1 MEVMEVLYHEIFQK
15 TSRRKQMFAWA
26 SHYGPLIMGLFLS
39 ALCGCHFVRLTG
51 AAGLWMIPLIYRL
64 QGELT

>member
-1 MEVMEVLYHEIFQK
+1 
-15 TSRRKQMFAWA
+15 MFAWA
-26 SHYGPLIMGLFLS
+26 SLYGLLFMGLSLWDSLYGTLFMGLFLS
-39 ALCGCHFVRLTG
+39 ALCGCPFVRLTG